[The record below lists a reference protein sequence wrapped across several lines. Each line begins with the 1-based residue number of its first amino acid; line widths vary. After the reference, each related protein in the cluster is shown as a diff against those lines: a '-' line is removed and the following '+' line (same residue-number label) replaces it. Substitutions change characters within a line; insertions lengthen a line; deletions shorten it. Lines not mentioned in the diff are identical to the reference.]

1 MSWIYRIPMRMKLFI
16 ALFPLLLAVIWFA
29 GSGMLSRIGTERQME
44 TIGQLTTLARS
55 AGDVVHQLQRER
67 GMSAG
72 FIGARGQQFR
82 DEIIVQR
89 KLTDDALV
97 KLNQALA
104 SADTNVTQGNV
115 AATLSMFKDNIQSL
129 DATRNAISA
138 LNIDAITSTQFYT
151 QTISGLLS
159 FVGGIGQLSASGP
172 MVNELAAFYSL
183 LNLKEQAGI
192 ERALLTNVFS
202 VDRFSNGQ
210 FRMLSD
216 VVGKQEAWLTAT
228 RRFSSVSQAAEL
240 DKALQS
246 SEAAHALELR
256 TIALNKAQDGGF
268 GVKPTD
274 WFTAQTRRI
283 EILRQVETQ
292 AADALLAHS
301 AALAHNARIDWQS
314 FLAISLIALFIA
326 IAFAVMVVRSIQQQ
340 LNKTLQTINEMDGDL
355 TRRLVVPG
363 SDELSALNRAYN
375 QAIENIQHIVQEI
388 KSGAEILSNA
398 SSNITD
404 GNQDLAQRTD
414 EQAASI
420 VETAASMEQIS
431 TAISQTAHNASEA
444 ERLTQAMANDV
455 LHATRV
461 SNEAS
466 QSMSAIRSSSD
477 NIFQIVASIDEISFQ
492 TNLLALN
499 AAVEAARAG
508 ELGKGFAVVAAEVRH
523 LSQRCAREASLI
535 RELVNQNMDKIGEGV
550 ARVSASEAALK
561 AAADNTGRMK
571 QYVSDIARAANEQS
585 LGVSQVHQAL
595 NQLEQVTQ
603 QNAALVSE
611 MATASQMLDAQSKA
625 MSTLVDRFVS

>member
-1 MSWIYRIPMRMKLFI
+1 MSWIYRISMRMKLFI
-16 ALFPLLLAVIWFA
+16 ALFPLLLALIWFA
-29 GSGMLSRIGTERQME
+29 GSGMLSRIGTERQMD

-55 AGDVVHQLQRER
+55 TGDVVHQLQRER

-82 DEIIVQR
+82 DEILVQR

-104 SADTNVTQGNV
+104 RTDTNLIQGNI
-115 AATLSMFKDNIQSL
+115 AATLKMFKDNIQSL

-138 LNIDAITSTQFYT
+138 LNIEASKSTQFYT

-202 VDRFSNGQ
+202 VDRFSDGQ

-216 VVGKQEAWLTAT
+216 VMGKQEAWLTAT
-228 RRFSSVSQAAEL
+228 RRFSSEAQAAEL
-240 DKALQS
+240 DKALAS
-246 SEAAHALELR
+246 AEVTRALELR
-256 TIALNKAQDGGF
+256 TIALNKAQEGGF

-274 WFTAQTRRI
+274 WFTAQTKRI

-301 AALAHNARIDWQS
+301 AALAHNARVDWQS
-314 FLAISLIALFIA
+314 FLAISLIALLIT
-326 IAFAVMVVRSIQQQ
+326 IAFAMIVVRSIQQQ
-340 LNKTLQTINEMDGDL
+340 LTNTLKTINEMDGDL
-355 TRRLVVPG
+355 TRRLDVPG

-388 KSGAEILSNA
+388 KSGALILSNA
-398 SSNITD
+398 SSDITD

-444 ERLTQAMANDV
+444 ERLTQSMANDV
-455 LHATRV
+455 MDATRV

-466 QSMSAIRSSSD
+466 QSMAAIRSSSD

-535 RELVNQNMDKIGEGV
+535 RELVNQNMDNIGEGV
-550 ARVSASEAALK
+550 QRVSASEAALK
-561 AAADNTGRMK
+561 AAADTTGRMK

-585 LGVSQVHQAL
+585 LGVTQVHQAL

-603 QNAALVSE
+603 QNAALVSQ
-611 MATASQMLDAQSKA
+611 MATASQMLDAQSKS

>member
-1 MSWIYRIPMRMKLFI
+1 MSWIYRISMRMKLFI
-16 ALFPLLLAVIWFA
+16 ALFPLLLALIWFA
-29 GSGMLSRIGTERQME
+29 GSGMLSRIGTERQMD

-55 AGDVVHQLQRER
+55 TGDVVHQLQRER

-82 DEIIVQR
+82 DEILVQR

-104 SADTNVTQGNV
+104 RTDTNLIQGNI
-115 AATLSMFKDNIQSL
+115 AATLKMFKDNIQSL

-138 LNIDAITSTQFYT
+138 LNIEASKSTQFYT

-202 VDRFSNGQ
+202 VDRFSDGQ

-228 RRFSSVSQAAEL
+228 RRFSSEAQAAEL
-240 DKALQS
+240 DKALAS
-246 SEAAHALELR
+246 AEVTRALELR
-256 TIALNKAQDGGF
+256 TIALNKAQEGGF

-274 WFTAQTRRI
+274 WFTAQTKRI

-301 AALAHNARIDWQS
+301 AALAHNARVDWQS
-314 FLAISLIALFIA
+314 FLAISLIALLIT
-326 IAFAVMVVRSIQQQ
+326 IAFAMIVVRSIQQQ
-340 LNKTLQTINEMDGDL
+340 LTNTLKTINEMDGDL
-355 TRRLVVPG
+355 TRRLDVPG

-388 KSGAEILSNA
+388 KSGALILSNA
-398 SSNITD
+398 SSDITD

-444 ERLTQAMANDV
+444 ERLTQSMANDV
-455 LHATRV
+455 MDATRV

-466 QSMSAIRSSSD
+466 QSMAAIRSSSD

-535 RELVNQNMDKIGEGV
+535 RELVNQNMDNIGEGV
-550 ARVSASEAALK
+550 QRVSASEAALK
-561 AAADNTGRMK
+561 AAADTTGRMK

-585 LGVSQVHQAL
+585 LGVTQVHQAL

-603 QNAALVSE
+603 QNAALVSQ
-611 MATASQMLDAQSKA
+611 MATASQMLDAQSKS

>member
-1 MSWIYRIPMRMKLFI
+1 MSWIYRISMRMKLFI
-16 ALFPLLLAVIWFA
+16 ALFPLLLALIWFA
-29 GSGMLSRIGTERQME
+29 GSGMLSRIGTERQMD

-55 AGDVVHQLQRER
+55 TGDVVHQLQRER

-82 DEIIVQR
+82 DEILVQR

-104 SADTNVTQGNV
+104 RTDTNLIQGNI
-115 AATLSMFKDNIQSL
+115 AATLKMFKDNIQSL
-129 DATRNAISA
+129 DDTRNAISA
-138 LNIDAITSTQFYT
+138 LNIEASKSTQFYT

-202 VDRFSNGQ
+202 VDRFSDGQ

-228 RRFSSVSQAAEL
+228 RRFSSEAQAAEL
-240 DKALQS
+240 DKALAS
-246 SEAAHALELR
+246 AEVTRALELR
-256 TIALNKAQDGGF
+256 TIALNKAQEGGF

-274 WFTAQTRRI
+274 WFTAQTKRI

-301 AALAHNARIDWQS
+301 AALAHNARVDWQS
-314 FLAISLIALFIA
+314 FLAISLIALLIA
-326 IAFAVMVVRSIQQQ
+326 IAFAMIVVRSIQQQ
-340 LNKTLQTINEMDGDL
+340 LTNTLKTINEMDGDL
-355 TRRLVVPG
+355 TRRLDVPG

-388 KSGAEILSNA
+388 KSGALILSNA
-398 SSNITD
+398 SSDITD

-444 ERLTQAMANDV
+444 ERLTQSMANDV
-455 LHATRV
+455 MDATRV

-466 QSMSAIRSSSD
+466 QSMAAIRSSSD

-535 RELVNQNMDKIGEGV
+535 RELVNQNMNNIGEGV
-550 ARVSASEAALK
+550 QRVSASEAALK
-561 AAADNTGRMK
+561 AAADTTGRMK

-585 LGVSQVHQAL
+585 LGVTQVHQAL

-603 QNAALVSE
+603 QNAALVSQ
-611 MATASQMLDAQSKA
+611 MATASQMLDAQSKS

>member
-1 MSWIYRIPMRMKLFI
+1 MSWIYRISMRMKLFI
-16 ALFPLLLAVIWFA
+16 ALFPLLLALIWFA
-29 GSGMLSRIGTERQME
+29 GSGMLSRIGTERQMD

-55 AGDVVHQLQRER
+55 TGDVVHQLQRER

-82 DEIIVQR
+82 DEILVQR

-104 SADTNVTQGNV
+104 RTDTNLIQGNI
-115 AATLSMFKDNIQSL
+115 AATLKMFKDNIQSL

-138 LNIDAITSTQFYT
+138 LNIEASKSTQFYT

-202 VDRFSNGQ
+202 VDRFSDGQ

-228 RRFSSVSQAAEL
+228 RRFSSEAQAAEL
-240 DKALQS
+240 DKALAS
-246 SEAAHALELR
+246 AEVTRALELR
-256 TIALNKAQDGGF
+256 TIALNKAQEGGF

-274 WFTAQTRRI
+274 WFTAQTKRI

-301 AALAHNARIDWQS
+301 AALAHNARVDWQS
-314 FLAISLIALFIA
+314 FLAISLIALLIA
-326 IAFAVMVVRSIQQQ
+326 IAFAMIVVRSIQQQ
-340 LNKTLQTINEMDGDL
+340 LTNTLKTINEMDGDL
-355 TRRLVVPG
+355 TRRLDVPG

-388 KSGAEILSNA
+388 KSGALILSNA
-398 SSNITD
+398 SSDITD

-444 ERLTQAMANDV
+444 ERLTQLMANDV
-455 LHATRV
+455 MDATRV

-466 QSMSAIRSSSD
+466 QSMAAIRSSSD

-535 RELVNQNMDKIGEGV
+535 RELVNQNMNNIGEGV
-550 ARVSASEAALK
+550 QRVSASEAALK
-561 AAADNTGRMK
+561 AAADTTGRMK

-585 LGVSQVHQAL
+585 LGVTQVHQAL

-603 QNAALVSE
+603 QNAALVSQ
-611 MATASQMLDAQSKA
+611 MATASQMLDAQSKS

>member
-1 MSWIYRIPMRMKLFI
+1 MSWIYRISMRMKLFI
-16 ALFPLLLAVIWFA
+16 ALFPLLLALIWFA
-29 GSGMLSRIGTERQME
+29 GSGMLSRIGTERQMD

-55 AGDVVHQLQRER
+55 TGDVVHQLQRER

-82 DEIIVQR
+82 DEILVQR

-104 SADTNVTQGNV
+104 RTDTNLIQGNI
-115 AATLSMFKDNIQSL
+115 AATLKMFKDNIQSL
-129 DATRNAISA
+129 DDTRNAISA
-138 LNIDAITSTQFYT
+138 LNIEASKSTQFYT

-202 VDRFSNGQ
+202 VDRFSDGQ

-228 RRFSSVSQAAEL
+228 RRFSSEAQAAEL
-240 DKALQS
+240 DKALAS
-246 SEAAHALELR
+246 AEVTRALELR
-256 TIALNKAQDGGF
+256 TIALNKAQEGGF

-274 WFTAQTRRI
+274 WFTAQTKRI

-301 AALAHNARIDWQS
+301 AALAHNARVDWQS
-314 FLAISLIALFIA
+314 FLAISLIALLIA
-326 IAFAVMVVRSIQQQ
+326 IAFAMIVVRSIQQQ
-340 LNKTLQTINEMDGDL
+340 LTNTLKTINEMDGDL
-355 TRRLVVPG
+355 TRRLDVPG

-388 KSGAEILSNA
+388 KSGALILSNA
-398 SSNITD
+398 SSDITD
-404 GNQDLAQRTD
+404 GNQNLAQRTD

-444 ERLTQAMANDV
+444 ERLTQSMANDV
-455 LHATRV
+455 MDATRV

-466 QSMSAIRSSSD
+466 QSMAAIRSSSD

-535 RELVNQNMDKIGEGV
+535 RELVNQNMNNIGEGV
-550 ARVSASEAALK
+550 QRVSASEAALK
-561 AAADNTGRMK
+561 AAADTTGRMK

-585 LGVSQVHQAL
+585 LGVTQVHQAL

-603 QNAALVSE
+603 QNAALVSQ
-611 MATASQMLDAQSKA
+611 MATASQMLDAQSKS

>member
-1 MSWIYRIPMRMKLFI
+1 MSWIYRISMRMKLFI
-16 ALFPLLLAVIWFA
+16 ALFPLLLALIWFA
-29 GSGMLSRIGTERQME
+29 GSGMLSRIGTERQMD

-55 AGDVVHQLQRER
+55 TGDVVHQLQRER

-82 DEIIVQR
+82 DEILVQR

-104 SADTNVTQGNV
+104 RTDTNLIQGNI
-115 AATLSMFKDNIQSL
+115 AATLKMFKDNIQSL
-129 DATRNAISA
+129 DDTRNAISA
-138 LNIDAITSTQFYT
+138 LNIEASKSTQFYT

-202 VDRFSNGQ
+202 VDRFSDGQ

-228 RRFSSVSQAAEL
+228 RRFSSEAQAAEL
-240 DKALQS
+240 DKALAS
-246 SEAAHALELR
+246 AEVTRALELR
-256 TIALNKAQDGGF
+256 TIALNKAQEGGF

-274 WFTAQTRRI
+274 WFTAQTKRI

-301 AALAHNARIDWQS
+301 AALAHNARVDWQS
-314 FLAISLIALFIA
+314 FLAISLIALLIA
-326 IAFAVMVVRSIQQQ
+326 IAFAMIVVRSIQQQ
-340 LNKTLQTINEMDGDL
+340 LTNTLKTINEMDGDL
-355 TRRLVVPG
+355 TRRLDVPG

-388 KSGAEILSNA
+388 KSGALILSNA
-398 SSNITD
+398 SSDITD

-444 ERLTQAMANDV
+444 ERLTQSMANDV
-455 LHATRV
+455 MDATRV

-466 QSMSAIRSSSD
+466 QSMAAIRSSSD

-535 RELVNQNMDKIGEGV
+535 RELVNQNMNNIGEGV
-550 ARVSASEAALK
+550 QRVSASEAALK
-561 AAADNTGRMK
+561 AAADTTGRMK

-585 LGVSQVHQAL
+585 LGVTQVHQAL

-603 QNAALVSE
+603 QNATLVSQ
-611 MATASQMLDAQSKA
+611 MATASQMLDAQSKS

>member
-1 MSWIYRIPMRMKLFI
+1 MRMKLFI

-29 GSGMLSRIGTERQME
+29 GSGMLSRIGTERQMN

-89 KLTDDALV
+89 KLTDDALE

-104 SADTNVTQGNV
+104 SADTNVTQGNI
-115 AATLSMFKDNIQSL
+115 AATLNVFKDSIQSL
-129 DATRNAISA
+129 DSTRNAISA
-138 LNIDAITSTQFYT
+138 LNIDAIKSTQFYT

-202 VDRFSNGQ
+202 VDRFSDGQ

-228 RRFSSVSQAAEL
+228 RRFSSASQAAEL
-240 DKALQS
+240 DKALLS
-246 SEAAHALELR
+246 SDAARALELR
-256 TIALNKAQDGGF
+256 TVALNKAQDGGF

-283 EILRQVETQ
+283 EILRQVENQ

-301 AALAHNARIDWQS
+301 AALAHNARVDWQS
-314 FLAISLIALFIA
+314 FLAISLVALLIA

-355 TRRLVVPG
+355 TRRLDVPG

-375 QAIENIQHIVQEI
+375 QAIENIQHIVQAI
-388 KSGAEILSNA
+388 KSGAVILSNA
-398 SSNITD
+398 SGDITD

-444 ERLTQAMANDV
+444 ERLTQSMANDV
-455 LHATRV
+455 LNATRV

-535 RELVNQNMDKIGEGV
+535 RQLVNQNMDKIGEGV
-550 ARVSASEAALK
+550 ERVSASEAALK
-561 AAADNTGRMK
+561 AAAENTGRMK

-603 QNAALVSE
+603 QNAALVSQ

>member
-1 MSWIYRIPMRMKLFI
+1 MSWIYRISMRMKLFI
-16 ALFPLLLAVIWFA
+16 ALFPLLLALIWFA
-29 GSGMLSRIGTERQME
+29 GSGMLSRIGTERQMD

-55 AGDVVHQLQRER
+55 TGDVVHQLQRER

-72 FIGARGQQFR
+72 FIGAHGQQFR
-82 DEIIVQR
+82 DEILVQR

-104 SADTNVTQGNV
+104 RTDTNLIQGNI
-115 AATLSMFKDNIQSL
+115 AATLKMFKDNIQSL

-138 LNIDAITSTQFYT
+138 LNIEASKSTQFYT
-151 QTISGLLS
+151 QTIYGLLS

-202 VDRFSNGQ
+202 VDRFSDGQ

-228 RRFSSVSQAAEL
+228 RRFSSEAQAAEL
-240 DKALQS
+240 DKALAS
-246 SEAAHALELR
+246 AEVTRALELR
-256 TIALNKAQDGGF
+256 TIALNKAQEGGF

-274 WFTAQTRRI
+274 WFTAQTKRI

-301 AALAHNARIDWQS
+301 AALAHNARVDWQS
-314 FLAISLIALFIA
+314 FLAISLIALLIA
-326 IAFAVMVVRSIQQQ
+326 IAFAMIVVRSIQQQ
-340 LNKTLQTINEMDGDL
+340 LTNTLKTINEMDGDL
-355 TRRLVVPG
+355 TRRLDVPG

-388 KSGAEILSNA
+388 KSGALILSNA
-398 SSNITD
+398 SSDITD

-444 ERLTQAMANDV
+444 ERLTQSMANDV
-455 LHATRV
+455 MDATRV

-466 QSMSAIRSSSD
+466 QSMAAIRSSSD

-535 RELVNQNMDKIGEGV
+535 RELVNQNMNNIGEGV
-550 ARVSASEAALK
+550 QRVSASEAALK
-561 AAADNTGRMK
+561 AAADTTGRMK

-585 LGVSQVHQAL
+585 LGVTQVHQAL

-603 QNAALVSE
+603 QNAALVSQ
-611 MATASQMLDAQSKA
+611 MATASQMLDAQSKS

>member
-1 MSWIYRIPMRMKLFI
+1 MSWIYRISMRMKLFI
-16 ALFPLLLAVIWFA
+16 ALFPLLLALIWFA
-29 GSGMLSRIGTERQME
+29 GSGMLSRIGTERQMD

-55 AGDVVHQLQRER
+55 TGDVVHQLQRER

-82 DEIIVQR
+82 DEILVQR

-104 SADTNVTQGNV
+104 RTDTNLIQGNI
-115 AATLSMFKDNIQSL
+115 AATLKIFKDNIQSL

-138 LNIDAITSTQFYT
+138 LNIEASKSTQFYT

-202 VDRFSNGQ
+202 VDRFSDGQ

-228 RRFSSVSQAAEL
+228 RRFSSEAQAAEL
-240 DKALQS
+240 DKALAS
-246 SEAAHALELR
+246 AEVTRALELR
-256 TIALNKAQDGGF
+256 TIALNKAQEGGF

-274 WFTAQTRRI
+274 WFTAQTKRI

-301 AALAHNARIDWQS
+301 AALAHNARVDWQS
-314 FLAISLIALFIA
+314 FLAISLIALLIA
-326 IAFAVMVVRSIQQQ
+326 IAFAMIVVRSIQQQ
-340 LNKTLQTINEMDGDL
+340 LTNTLKTINEMDGDL
-355 TRRLVVPG
+355 TRRLDVPG

-388 KSGAEILSNA
+388 KSGALILSNA
-398 SSNITD
+398 SSDITD

-444 ERLTQAMANDV
+444 ERLTQSMANDV
-455 LHATRV
+455 MDATRV

-466 QSMSAIRSSSD
+466 QSMAAIRSSSD

-535 RELVNQNMDKIGEGV
+535 RELVNQNMDNIGEGV
-550 ARVSASEAALK
+550 QRVSASEAALK
-561 AAADNTGRMK
+561 AAADTTGRMK

-585 LGVSQVHQAL
+585 LGVTQVHQAL

-603 QNAALVSE
+603 QNAALVSQ
-611 MATASQMLDAQSKA
+611 MATASQMLDAQSKS

>member
-1 MSWIYRIPMRMKLFI
+1 MSWIYRISMRMKLFI
-16 ALFPLLLAVIWFA
+16 ALFPLLLALIWFA
-29 GSGMLSRIGTERQME
+29 GSGMLSRIGTERQMD

-55 AGDVVHQLQRER
+55 TGDVVHQLQRER

-82 DEIIVQR
+82 DEILVQR

-104 SADTNVTQGNV
+104 RTDTNLIQGNI
-115 AATLSMFKDNIQSL
+115 AATLKMFKDNIQSL

-138 LNIDAITSTQFYT
+138 LNIEASKSTQFYT

-202 VDRFSNGQ
+202 VDRFSDGQ

-228 RRFSSVSQAAEL
+228 RRFSSEAQAGEL
-240 DKALQS
+240 DKALAS
-246 SEAAHALELR
+246 AEVTRALELR
-256 TIALNKAQDGGF
+256 TIALNKAQEGGF

-274 WFTAQTRRI
+274 WFTAQTKRI

-301 AALAHNARIDWQS
+301 AALAHNARVDWQS
-314 FLAISLIALFIA
+314 FLAISLIALLIA
-326 IAFAVMVVRSIQQQ
+326 IAFAMIVVRSIQQQ
-340 LNKTLQTINEMDGDL
+340 LTNTLKTINEMDGDL
-355 TRRLVVPG
+355 TRRLDVPG

-388 KSGAEILSNA
+388 KSGALILSNA
-398 SSNITD
+398 SSDITD

-444 ERLTQAMANDV
+444 ERLTQSMANDV
-455 LHATRV
+455 MDATRV

-466 QSMSAIRSSSD
+466 QSMAAIRSSSD

-535 RELVNQNMDKIGEGV
+535 RELVNQNMDNIGEGV
-550 ARVSASEAALK
+550 QRVSASEAALK
-561 AAADNTGRMK
+561 AAADTTGRMK

-585 LGVSQVHQAL
+585 LGVTQVHQAL

-603 QNAALVSE
+603 QNAALVSQ
-611 MATASQMLDAQSKA
+611 MATASQMLDAQSKS

>member
-1 MSWIYRIPMRMKLFI
+1 MSWIYRISMRMKLFI
-16 ALFPLLLAVIWFA
+16 ALFPLLLALIWFA
-29 GSGMLSRIGTERQME
+29 GSGMLSRIGTERQMD

-55 AGDVVHQLQRER
+55 TGDVVHQLQRER

-82 DEIIVQR
+82 DEILVQR

-104 SADTNVTQGNV
+104 RTDTNLIQGNI
-115 AATLSMFKDNIQSL
+115 AATLKMFKDNIQSL

-138 LNIDAITSTQFYT
+138 LNIEASKSTQFYT

-202 VDRFSNGQ
+202 VDRFSDGQ
-210 FRMLSD
+210 FLMLSD

-228 RRFSSVSQAAEL
+228 RRFSSEAQAAEL
-240 DKALQS
+240 DKALAS
-246 SEAAHALELR
+246 AEVTRALELR
-256 TIALNKAQDGGF
+256 TIALNKAQEGGF

-274 WFTAQTRRI
+274 WFTAQTKRI

-301 AALAHNARIDWQS
+301 AALAHNARVDWQS
-314 FLAISLIALFIA
+314 FLAISLIALLIA
-326 IAFAVMVVRSIQQQ
+326 IAFAMIVVRSIQQQ
-340 LNKTLQTINEMDGDL
+340 LTNTLKTINEMDGDL
-355 TRRLVVPG
+355 TRRLDVPG

-388 KSGAEILSNA
+388 KSGALILSNA
-398 SSNITD
+398 SSDITD

-444 ERLTQAMANDV
+444 ERLTQSMANDV
-455 LHATRV
+455 MDATRV

-466 QSMSAIRSSSD
+466 QSMAAIRSSSD

-535 RELVNQNMDKIGEGV
+535 RELVNQNMNNIGEGV
-550 ARVSASEAALK
+550 QRVSASEAALK
-561 AAADNTGRMK
+561 AAADTTGRMK

-585 LGVSQVHQAL
+585 LGVTQVHQAL

-603 QNAALVSE
+603 QNAALVSQ
-611 MATASQMLDAQSKA
+611 MATASQMLDAQSKS

>member
-1 MSWIYRIPMRMKLFI
+1 MSWIYRISMRMKLFI
-16 ALFPLLLAVIWFA
+16 ALFPLLLALVWFA
-29 GSGMLSRIGTERQME
+29 GSGMLSRIGTERQMD

-55 AGDVVHQLQRER
+55 TGDVVHQLQRER

-82 DEIIVQR
+82 DEILVQR

-104 SADTNVTQGNV
+104 STDTNLTKGNI
-115 AATLSMFKDNIQSL
+115 AAPLKMFKESIQSL

-138 LNIDAITSTQFYT
+138 LNIEASKSTQFYT

-202 VDRFSNGQ
+202 VDRFSDGQ

-228 RRFSSVSQAAEL
+228 RRFSSEAQAAEL
-240 DKALQS
+240 DKALAS
-246 SEAAHALELR
+246 AEVTRALELR
-256 TIALNKAQDGGF
+256 AIAFNKAQEGGF

-274 WFTAQTRRI
+274 WFTAQTKRI

-292 AADALLAHS
+292 AADTLLAHS
-301 AALAHNARIDWQS
+301 AALAHNARVDWQS
-314 FLAISLIALFIA
+314 FLAISLVALLIA
-326 IAFAVMVVRSIQQQ
+326 IAFAMMVVRSIQQQ
-340 LNKTLQTINEMDGDL
+340 LTNTLKTINEMDGDL
-355 TRRLVVPG
+355 TRRLDVPG

-388 KSGAEILSNA
+388 KSGALILSNA
-398 SSNITD
+398 SSDITD

-444 ERLTQAMANDV
+444 ERLTQSMANDV
-455 LHATRV
+455 MDATRV

-466 QSMSAIRSSSD
+466 QSMAAIRSSSD

-535 RELVNQNMDKIGEGV
+535 RELVNQNMNNIGEGV
-550 ARVSASEAALK
+550 QRVSTSEAALK
-561 AAADNTGRMK
+561 AAADTTGRMK

-585 LGVSQVHQAL
+585 LGVTQVHQAL

-603 QNAALVSE
+603 QNAALVSQ
-611 MATASQMLDAQSKA
+611 MATASQMLDAQSKS

>member
-55 AGDVVHQLQRER
+55 TGDVVHQLQRER

-115 AATLSMFKDNIQSL
+115 ATTLSMFKDNIQSL

-444 ERLTQAMANDV
+444 ERLTQSMANDV

>member
-1 MSWIYRIPMRMKLFI
+1 MSWIYRISMRMKLFI
-16 ALFPLLLAVIWFA
+16 ALFPLLLALIWFA
-29 GSGMLSRIGTERQME
+29 GSGMLSRIGTERQMD

-55 AGDVVHQLQRER
+55 TGDVVHQLQRER

-82 DEIIVQR
+82 DEILVQR

-104 SADTNVTQGNV
+104 RTDTNLIQGNI
-115 AATLSMFKDNIQSL
+115 AATMKMFKDNIQSL
-129 DATRNAISA
+129 DATRNAINA
-138 LNIDAITSTQFYT
+138 LNIEASKSTQFYT

-202 VDRFSNGQ
+202 VDRFSDGQ

-228 RRFSSVSQAAEL
+228 RRFSSEAQAAEL
-240 DKALQS
+240 DKALES
-246 SEAAHALELR
+246 AEVTRALELR
-256 TIALNKAQDGGF
+256 AIAFNKAQEGGF

-274 WFTAQTRRI
+274 WFTAQTKRI
-283 EILRQVETQ
+283 EILRQVETR
-292 AADALLAHS
+292 AADTLLAHS
-301 AALAHNARIDWQS
+301 AALAHNARVDWQS
-314 FLAISLIALFIA
+314 FLAISLIALLIA
-326 IAFAVMVVRSIQQQ
+326 IAFAMIVVRSIQQQ
-340 LNKTLQTINEMDGDL
+340 LTNTLKTINEMDGDL
-355 TRRLVVPG
+355 TRRLDVPG

-388 KSGAEILSNA
+388 KSGALILSNA
-398 SSNITD
+398 SSDITD

-444 ERLTQAMANDV
+444 ERLTQLMANDV
-455 LHATRV
+455 MDATRV

-466 QSMSAIRSSSD
+466 QSMAAIRSSSD

-535 RELVNQNMDKIGEGV
+535 RELVNQNMDNIGEGV
-550 ARVSASEAALK
+550 QRVSASEAALK
-561 AAADNTGRMK
+561 AAADTTGRMK

-585 LGVSQVHQAL
+585 LGVTQVHQAL

-603 QNAALVSE
+603 QNAALVSQ
-611 MATASQMLDAQSKA
+611 MATASQMLDAQSKS